1 MSADNG
7 IYVAVFPTKD
17 GGQEFRVAHG
27 FASVIDELG
36 TELYTQHDERD
47 AIVSIFGGKVFSSME
62 DAVRFAIELD
72 HRSETEYG
80 IVSVEFDTPYGELP
94 PRREPAPLPDGACE
108 YCSSRGVVV
117 LHDSDSFYCSN
128 PKLAHN
134 IVAKALR
141 ERCNG
146 LNADLVARIVTDA
159 LYVSGHLVKE

>member
-7 IYVAVFPTKD
+7 IYVATFPTRD
-17 GGQEFRVAHG
+17 GGREYRVAHA

-36 TELYTQHDERD
+36 TELYTQHEERD
-47 AIVSIFGGKVFSSME
+47 AIVSIFKDHVFSNKVNALSYAE
-62 DAVRFAIELD
+62 KLEQQDY
-72 HRSETEYG
+72 TEYG
-80 IVSVEFDTPYGELP
+80 LVSVEFDTPYGELP

-108 YCSSRGVVV
+108 YCSSRGLVV